1 MKGAALVLGIALS
14 LGAALLAQAAPKTKP
29 PPSPTLDAIS
39 ARFWNGLADPACGKA
54 PRRWRAHYGDVPRR
68 LRNPRED
75 RLRTDFNR
83 VLHALDAAG
92 LPSEF
97 ALIPFVES
105 RYRPNARSPWGQV
118 GLWQFTAATAR
129 RNGLAVRAGHDERL
143 DAEASTRAAVRYLKR
158 LHRMFGNDWRW
169 TAMAYNA
176 GEGAARKARRKGG
189 TKALSSITR
198 HYPDKL
204 HALACLVPRPDPK
217 RPNG

>member
-1 MKGAALVLGIALS
+1 MRASAFVFFLTL
-14 LGAALLAQAAPKTKP
+14 LLAAMPAPAQP
-29 PPSPTLDAIS
+29 AGASLDAIS
-39 ARFWNGLADPACGKA
+39 ADFWSNLADPACGKA

-68 LRNPRED
+68 LRNPREQQL
-75 RLRTDFNR
+75 RLHFAE
-83 VLHALDAAG
+83 VIAALHAAG

-105 RYRPNARSPWGQV
+105 RYRPDARSPGGQV

-129 RNGLAVRAGHDERL
+129 RNGLSVRSGRDERL
-143 DAEASTRAAVRYLKR
+143 DATASTRAAVRYLQQ

-176 GEGAARKARRKGG
+176 GEGAARAARRNGG
-189 TKALSSITR
+189 TRGLSSITR

-217 RPNG
+217 PGTG

>member
-1 MKGAALVLGIALS
+1 MKAPASAFLLTL
-14 LGAALLAQAAPKTKP
+14 LLAAMPAPAQ
-29 PPSPTLDAIS
+29 PTGASLDAIS
-39 ARFWNGLADPACGKA
+39 ADFWANLADPACGKA

-68 LRNPRED
+68 LRNPRE
-75 RLRTDFNR
+75 RQLRAHFAAVID
-83 VLHALDAAG
+83 ALRDAG

-105 RYRPNARSPWGQV
+105 RYRANARSPGGQV

-129 RNGLAVRAGHDERL
+129 RNGLSVRTGDDERL
-143 DAEASTRAAVRYLKR
+143 DAQASTRAAVRYLRR

-176 GEGAARKARRKGG
+176 GETAARRARRNGGGKG
-189 TKALSSITR
+189 LSSITR

-204 HALACLVPRPDPK
+204 HALACLVPRPDPD
-217 RPNG
+217 PGNG

>member
-1 MKGAALVLGIALS
+1 MKAPAFAVLL
-14 LGAALLAQAAPKTKP
+14 ALLLATPSSAQPTKP
-29 PPSPTLDAIS
+29 TASLDAIS
-39 ARFWNGLADPACGKA
+39 AGFWDNLAEPACGKA
-54 PRRWRAHYGDVPRR
+54 PRRWRAHYGDVPKR
-68 LRNPRED
+68 LRSPREQQ
-75 RLRTDFNR
+75 LRGHFAQVIDA
-83 VLHALDAAG
+83 LHAAG

-105 RYRPNARSPWGQV
+105 RYRPNARSPGGQV

-129 RNGLAVRAGHDERL
+129 RNGLAVRSGHDERL
-143 DAEASTRAAVRYLKR
+143 DPAASTRAAVRYLKR
-158 LHRMFGNDWRW
+158 LHRMFGKDWRW

-189 TKALSSITR
+189 TQGLSPITR

-217 RPNG
+217 RPSG

>member
-1 MKGAALVLGIALS
+1 MRPLACAGLLL
-14 LGAALLAQAAPKTKP
+14 LLLAATPAQPRP
-29 PPSPTLDAIS
+29 PPKATASLEAIS
-39 ARFWNGLADPACGKA
+39 AGFWNNLADPDCGKA
-54 PRRWRAHYGDVPRR
+54 PRRWRSHYGDVPKR
-68 LRNPRED
+68 LRSPREQQ
-75 RLRTDFNR
+75 LRVRF
-83 VLHALDAAG
+83 LHVIDALQAAG

-129 RNGLAVRAGHDERL
+129 RNGLAVRSGHDERL

-158 LHRMFGNDWRW
+158 LHRMFGKDWRL

-176 GEGAARKARRKGG
+176 GEGAVRKARRRGG
-189 TKALSSITR
+189 TQGLSSITR

-217 RPNG
+217 PANG

>member
-1 MKGAALVLGIALS
+1 MSPLAFVALIAL
-14 LGAALLAQAAPKTKP
+14 LTAMPAEPR
-29 PPSPTLDAIS
+29 PPSRSTASLDAIS
-39 ARFWNGLADPACGKA
+39 AGFWSNLADPECGKA
-54 PRRWRAHYGDVPRR
+54 PRRWRAHYGDVPSR
-68 LRNPRED
+68 LRDPREQQ
-75 RLRTDFNR
+75 LRAHFAQ

-105 RYRPNARSPWGQV
+105 RYRSNARSPWGQV

-129 RNGLAVRAGHDERL
+129 RNGLAVRAGRDERL
-143 DAEASTRAAVRYLKR
+143 DAEASTRAAVRYLER
-158 LHRMFGNDWRW
+158 LHRMFGQDWRW

-189 TKALSSITR
+189 TKGLSSITR

-204 HALACLVPRPDPK
+204 HALACLVPRLE
-217 RPNG
+217 PNTPVK